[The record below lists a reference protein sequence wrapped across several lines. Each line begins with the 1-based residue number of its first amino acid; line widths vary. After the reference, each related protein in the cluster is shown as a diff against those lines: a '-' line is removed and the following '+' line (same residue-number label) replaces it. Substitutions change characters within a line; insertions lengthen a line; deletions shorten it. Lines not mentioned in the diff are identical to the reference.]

1 MGKMQRSN
9 QWLHDFAKNVTSQ
22 YGEDGII
29 EKVLETVTDN
39 DKWCVEFGAW
49 DGKLFSNTYN
59 LINNKDY
66 LAVLIEADSRKFR
79 DLLKTYKNNSLV
91 IPLNAFVGFEKE
103 IGLDA
108 ILEPTGIPVNF
119 DFLSID
125 IDGNDYHVWEAVQ
138 NYKPKV
144 VVIEYNPTISNK
156 VNFVQEPEIGINQ
169 GSSLLATDKLAKRK
183 GYELVAVTKT
193 NAIFVDSK
201 YFGLFGIKNN
211 HVDVMRTNESSVTY
225 IFNGFDGTVFIRG
238 YGKLAWHGIPY
249 RESKIQPLPKWLR
262 GYPKNYGWFKKMI
275 AKLYRSLYK
284 KHII

>member
-1 MGKMQRSN
+1 MGKMHRSN
-9 QWLHDFAKNVTSQ
+9 QWLHDFTKNVTSQ
-22 YGEDGII
+22 YGEDGIV

-39 DKWCVEFGAW
+39 DNWCVEFGAW

-79 DLLKTYKNNSLV
+79 DLLKTYKKNSRV
-91 IPLNAFVGFEKE
+91 ISLNAFVGFEKE
-103 IGLDA
+103 NGLDA

-156 VNFVQEPEIGINQ
+156 VNFVQEPDIGINQ

-201 YFGLFGIKNN
+201 YFVLFGIKNN

-262 GYPKNYGWFKKMI
+262 GYPKNYGWFKRMI